1 MSLINDALK
10 KARQAQRE
18 NPPTLSTQHF
28 RPVESGPRRSPLYV
42 LLPLAVVFLSAI
54 GGVLLWMALQKR
66 GVFEEQTVLAR
77 QNQPTPQPSVKRS
90 STEQPSHTDELPNV
104 NVAPQPAESST
115 VADSV
120 GDKPASLMDETQ
132 AVSKEQV
139 VVHPAGQPTSITA
152 PAEPPLPIVRGIF
165 LNPSHPSAVLNN
177 KTVYVGDRVIGFEVI
192 SITPDSVTVVRSGK
206 TNVLTLPE

>member
-10 KARQAQRE
+10 KAKKAQRE
-18 NPPTLSTQHF
+18 NPAPLSTQHF
-28 RPVESGPRRSPLYV
+28 RPVESGPRPSPWYI

-54 GGVLLWMALQKR
+54 GGVSLWMALQKR
-66 GVFEEQTVLAR
+66 GVIQEPTVLAR
-77 QNQPTPQPSVKRS
+77 QNQSPPQPDPKQS
-90 STEQPSHTDELPNV
+90 SATQLPQADETREFAGASRP
-104 NVAPQPAESST
+104 AETPRASDSISAQPAPPPEQAESIS
-115 VADSV
+115 
-120 GDKPASLMDETQ
+120 G
-132 AVSKEQV
+132 EQV
-139 VVHPAGQPTSITA
+139 VDRAAGQQTSINA